1 MQPNTPSN
9 PNAPLPVKA
18 GEIARFFT
26 LSEQGRAVLQP
37 EAEPE
42 EFAQKLAEAKVYPDA
57 VQVLAHYLPKRQ
69 GVFWAMTC
77 VRQTLPEPPP
87 EAETALKTAERW
99 VAEPTEENRN
109 AALKAADAADAGT
122 PAGCTALGAFYAD
135 GLPRTEDP
143 RANAKAYFMTAK
155 LVSSAVLLAATS
167 EPEQL
172 QARFASFIEKGLE
185 IVRKSRRQ

>member
-1 MQPNTPSN
+1 MAAASTRLVCPDPIPISRRSRTSTIAFDVTPRTMRQARSRSRRSRSLG
-9 PNAPLPVKA
+9 PRSVTQAPSSGSSGRGA
-18 GEIARFFT
+18 G
-26 LSEQGRAVLQP
+26 V
-37 EAEPE
+37 
-42 EFAQKLAEAKVYPDA
+42 
-57 VQVLAHYLPKRQ
+57 
-69 GVFWAMTC
+69 
-77 VRQTLPEPPP
+77 
-87 EAETALKTAERW
+87 
-99 VAEPTEENRN
+99 
-109 AALKAADAADAGT
+109 
-122 PAGCTALGAFYAD
+122 GAFYAD